1 MRYDEQTIEQVRAS
15 NDIVDVIGQHVR
27 LTKKGANYFGLC
39 PFHGEKTA
47 SFSVSPRKQIYYC
60 FGCGAGGNVISF
72 MMQYESFTFTEA
84 LKSLAERAHITL
96 PEGSDSEQ
104 DKGHRELKASIL
116 SINKDAALFYHG
128 ILRTPEGSIGYDY
141 FSNKRRLS
149 NKTITHFGLGFSPK
163 APDALYKHLKENGYS
178 DDVINASGLVNF
190 NEKGVRD
197 KFWNR
202 VIFPIMDTNN
212 RVIGFGGRVMGD
224 GMPKYLNS
232 PETVV
237 FDKSATLYGLNFA
250 KKSNRKFLL
259 LCEGYMDVI
268 ALHQAGFTNAV
279 ASLGT
284 AFNEKHAR
292 LLKRYTDNVILTQD
306 SDTAG
311 TNAKLRAFPILH
323 EAGLNVRILEI
334 EGAKDP
340 DELIKTK
347 GPEAYEECIS
357 KAKNAF
363 IFMIDVLKRNYDL
376 SDPAEKTDFYNAVAD
391 RLCMFKEPLERANYT
406 DSVST
411 EFMIDRDEL
420 KRMVEKRFELKGQA
434 ASGVIM
440 SREPITIRQ
449 HSVKK
454 RAEASAALKYEIL
467 LVSWLCE
474 RPELADFVFKYIS
487 EDTIETPVLKDIVR
501 EIIDKHSIDEARFLS
516 KYQAD
521 EEALKLAAEVFS
533 ENDKTGVLET
543 LSQSDLE
550 KGLTEA
556 VRAIKSAAIDRE
568 LKSEN
573 TSLAEAGKLLKEKNE
588 LVKLHVEI
596 NNETL

>member
-72 MMQYESFTFTEA
+72 MMQYENFTFTEA

-96 PEGSDSEQ
+96 PEGNDSDQ
-104 DKGHRELKASIL
+104 DKGNRELKSTIL

-163 APDALYKHLKENGYS
+163 APDALYKHLKEKGYS

-340 DELIKTK
+340 DELIKTR

-420 KRMVEKRFELKGQA
+420 KRMVEKRFELKGQS

-449 HSVKK
+449 NSAKK

-487 EDTIETPVLKDIVR
+487 ADTIETPVLKDIVR
-501 EIIDKHSIDEARFLS
+501 EIIDKHSIDEASFLS

-556 VRAIKSAAIDRE
+556 VRAIKSAAIDRT

>member
-72 MMQYESFTFTEA
+72 MMQYENFTFTEA

-96 PEGSDSEQ
+96 AEGNYSEQ
-104 DKGHRELKASIL
+104 DKGHRELKSSIL

-128 ILRTPEGSIGYDY
+128 ILRTSEGSIGYDY

-163 APDALYKHLKENGYS
+163 APDALYKHLKEKGYS

-340 DELIKTK
+340 DELIKTR
-347 GPEAYEECIS
+347 GSEAYEECIS

-363 IFMIDVLKRNYDL
+363 IFMIDVLKKNYDL

-440 SREPITIRQ
+440 SREPITIIQ
-449 HSVKK
+449 NSAKK

-487 EDTIETPVLKDIVR
+487 ADSIETPVLKDIVS
-501 EIIDKHSIDEARFLS
+501 EIIDKHYIDEARFLS

-521 EEALKLAAEVFS
+521 EEELKLAAEVFS

-556 VRAIKSAAIDRE
+556 VRAIKSAAIDRA

-573 TSLAEAGKLLKEKNE
+573 TSLPEAGKLLKEKNE

>member
-440 SREPITIRQ
+440 SREPITIRH

-556 VRAIKSAAIDRE
+556 VRAIKSAAIDRT

-573 TSLAEAGKLLKEKNE
+573 TSLAEAGRLLKEKNE

>member
-1 MRYDEQTIEQVRAS
+1 
-15 NDIVDVIGQHVR
+15 
-27 LTKKGANYFGLC
+27 
-39 PFHGEKTA
+39 
-47 SFSVSPRKQIYYC
+47 
-60 FGCGAGGNVISF
+60 
-72 MMQYESFTFTEA
+72 
-84 LKSLAERAHITL
+84 
-96 PEGSDSEQ
+96 
-104 DKGHRELKASIL
+104 
-116 SINKDAALFYHG
+116 
-128 ILRTPEGSIGYDY
+128 
-141 FSNKRRLS
+141 
-149 NKTITHFGLGFSPK
+149 
-163 APDALYKHLKENGYS
+163 
-178 DDVINASGLVNF
+178 
-190 NEKGVRD
+190 
-197 KFWNR
+197 
-202 VIFPIMDTNN
+202 MDTNN

-340 DELIKTK
+340 DELIKTR

-363 IFMIDVLKRNYDL
+363 IFMIDVLKKNYDL

-449 HSVKK
+449 NSAKK

-487 EDTIETPVLKDIVR
+487 ADTIETPVLKDIVS

-521 EEALKLAAEVFS
+521 EEELKLAAEVFS

-556 VRAIKSAAIDRE
+556 VRAIKSAAIDRA